1 MEPQSGNKCDLASM
15 RAVKQDEANAYA
27 SEHKLFF
34 METSAMES
42 TNVENAFRAVI

>member
-1 MEPQSGNKCDLASM
+1 MVGNKCDLTSL
-15 RAVKQDEANAYA
+15 RAVKEDEANAYA

-42 TNVENAFRAVI
+42 TNV

>member
-1 MEPQSGNKCDLASM
+1 M